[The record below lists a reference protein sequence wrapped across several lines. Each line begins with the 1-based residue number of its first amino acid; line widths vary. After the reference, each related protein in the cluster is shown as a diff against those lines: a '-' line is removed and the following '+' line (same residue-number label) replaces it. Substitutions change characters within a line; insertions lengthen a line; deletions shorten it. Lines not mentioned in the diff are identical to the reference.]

1 MKNTERLILRMNE
14 VTKESQRIALDS
26 NINDELNERDGK
38 VLISAKE
45 SIDNRE
51 YELTLDDVPQYQI
64 DAENVAKETE
74 NLLGQIVKYQG
85 QKVIF
90 KGMKSM
96 KENQIMLIRLA
107 DESIKEV
114 DFKDL
119 EILEEARNNHDFNN
133 KKARLQRFIDR
144 CNKHLEDDYKI
155 EILRES
161 DIFDIDQIF
170 DANDLKILNPTTPY
184 NDFLCKVILRDDVT
198 INGQEII
205 VELD

>member
-1 MKNTERLILRMNE
+1 MKNTERLILRMNTL
-14 VTKESQRIALDS
+14 TKEENRISLES

-45 SIDNRE
+45 SIDGRE
-51 YELTLDDVPQYQI
+51 HELTLDDVPQYQI
-64 DAENVAKETE
+64 DSEIIAKETE
-74 NLLGQIVKYQG
+74 SLLGQIVKYQG
-85 QKVIF
+85 QEVIF

-96 KENQIMLIRLA
+96 KENQLMLVRLA
-107 DESIKEV
+107 DDSVKEV

-155 EILRES
+155 EISRAS
-161 DIFDIDQIF
+161 DIFDIDQLF

-198 INGQEII
+198 INGQEVI
-205 VELD
+205 VEID